1 MKGYVV
7 TVRKNFNFDEET
19 AKHLE
24 ELAAMEGK
32 TQTEV
37 VKEALEARYRVLSAK
52 QKLAILDEVQDTFHG
67 LLTDVDAKASRIE
80 HAIEKYGK

>member
-1 MKGYVV
+1 M
-7 TVRKNFNFDEET
+7 TIRKNFNFDEET
-19 AKHLE
+19 ARHLE

-37 VKEALEARYRVLSAK
+37 VKEAVEKYYKAMNAK
-52 QKLAILDEVQDTFHG
+52 QKLAILDEVQDLFHG
-67 LLTDVDAKASRIE
+67 LLSDVDAKAARIE